1 MSIVRV
7 DEEIQP
13 LKYLVI
19 TQEKDPESVVT
30 TNIVISDNRLNKIS
44 LVSIEKGSKG
54 DTGAQGPRGLPGQD
68 GVSFDV
74 LPITS
79 GGTNNT
85 SFGSGNIIYY
95 DGNRLSSS
103 QYTLD
108 DIANGIGNGAAV
120 TGVFAGSGLS
130 REISQNSVTLNA
142 DVGEGLFINGSNQIA
157 VDDTIVRKVEL
168 NLGSI
173 DGVVPISKGGTNNQ
187 TFNSNRLLYYD
198 GFKISSFP
206 LATGR
211 LLLSGTT
218 IDIIAGSGLTGG
230 GSLSIPSG
238 SVVLNIGES
247 SDILVENNSISLSAT
262 GNAGTYTKITT
273 DIKGRVVSGSNL
285 TYSDIINILGYT
297 PWHAGNDGADSG
309 LDADLL
315 DGLNSDYFL
324 NLANQTGIISPD
336 SLPVQTTPGLFTKV
350 QVNDKGIVVNGQDNN
365 YFDIV
370 NALGYRPVCATGDTI
385 NGPLIVNGDVDL
397 NSNILNIRDNL
408 PTFGTNTSSILP
420 SEPRGFSFLY
430 GGYTQRTGIL
440 AFYPAEKELR
450 LITNISSTGEI
461 NGGPGD
467 DAFRDDIDGG
477 NADAVYVVGGLTGDM
492 NVVLLR
498 AVADSLYVSRINAQ
512 TISGSKTFAQPLT
525 VNNQITIV
533 PSVNQNTPPFNV
545 ASNTGM
551 VDNLNVDLLHGHNGD
566 YYTNAENMTGLFDYA
581 KVQFNNLEGTPGY
594 LAIFDSR
601 TTNPSRTVSDSY
613 IQQTGNFVRVTN
625 NFNLSVG
632 NNSGNLANRSAAI
645 GVNNQILGNN
655 SLAVGNSNLIQS
667 NNSVALN
674 YGSKTFSDSSIAAGT
689 YGYSWSTNQFSFG
702 AFADFEGTSQISQGQ
717 YSTIALGLNRNETN
731 GSWISMSP
739 VINIP
744 KDKTIA
750 YSLEVL
756 INKAPGPNAALTI
769 FSSGIIKNSTY
780 RDPNNLSSTLNTTS
794 ILRYPNKTEIY
805 NDSQQRRHFYHYRLD
820 SNTII
825 QNLEVTAPPLK
836 TFSEVVQNTE
846 PVYKFIPQFIT
857 ANGSYSKTNDGLM
870 ILDINKPISSGW
882 GIQNSGSPR
891 INIKSYYHGMATG
904 CLANIIFTSG
914 SHHRPVSQAYEV
926 VQIID
931 KNNFVINENSWRGY
945 LTGNQIIIDPD
956 DVDRFNNSNKF
967 TINGG
972 YVYTNS
978 PDIYNIPSN
987 ILGIVQAGMKVSF
1000 GPYPW
1005 LYGNLTQTG
1014 IITNVTSNT
1023 VTMDTA
1029 FTGVQYTPG
1038 PSTINSPGFMTFE
1051 NYSEH
1056 VLGSPTLYLNIDGY
1070 GQQPIFSLSG
1080 AYPIQYC
1087 NRQTIGIKVSG
1098 IAPIFS
1104 GISVRVS
1111 PAITNTTCL
1120 TVNPK
1125 RNIDATYSRS
1135 AALFTKYNG
1144 IYTIYPSI
1152 SGTSNISIYNKQLDD
1167 IRLPSVPFVYSFCC
1181 GYGDTDNSLFEIQK
1195 VGINNY
1201 LKFKN
1206 TPMVVNNTGDG
1217 YLYSSVPIVL
1227 NKEYIFGPTA
1237 PSPFEI
1243 NTAYY
1248 GIPANS
1254 ALVPDGFQLAKSFSG
1269 EPIIPDS
1276 PAQPTSYL
1284 LWPNLLDYEDKKKYS
1299 VRIKATDKSGRSIE
1313 QSFGIN
1319 INDINENPYLLNP
1332 IPDQNAFVDELF
1344 YFTIPNNT
1352 FKDVDFQ
1359 DSVTYSSSLANSN
1372 PLPPWLSFN
1381 SISGSFSGVPAIS
1394 DTGIL
1399 NIKVIASDTGSLYIE
1414 DNFSINVANNIQS
1427 LGYLTTIS
1435 QTQQLRQINLDN
1447 NYIEENSYD
1456 GTIGKLDVDGGYK
1469 PYFIFDSCSNSFRS
1483 TMINGSK
1490 ALTECFQRSLSYPT
1504 TTIYGSISSLV
1515 SGLSLTSTSAGFPNG
1530 STIDR
1535 IISPVSFSAIVTSGS
1550 NNISITDSNLENILF
1565 SGIRLFSSLSGWDN
1579 QNVRAQSVTPTGIT
1593 INLPFVGAY
1602 ENPVSCLL
1610 HTSGNTIVL
1619 SAAATE
1625 TSYNVEA
1632 VHSVS
1637 IPSSGQ
1643 YYVDYLKTFNTIET
1657 SGWCPTDYTVINTK
1671 GFDTQ
1676 TREYVQSTGYYG
1688 TGTISFYTDY
1698 GFNRIDILSS
1708 SDINIEPDENSIY
1721 LNYVDSNNGIV
1732 PTDGPYSNISG
1743 DNFINTFLVDNTCL
1757 FPDIVPAS
1765 TGSVKINLDQN
1776 HGYQIVNPTIINQVP
1791 IKFTSTINNNSNRI
1805 PKNNLF
1811 NIVGITG
1818 NKITVTDSQNY
1829 LLKENNRPDY
1839 FEQAIRASYSTN
1851 GFAFTGTFINNS
1863 YKIFDLTLA
1872 NNASPVWTSQ
1882 YILEPNNLIGSTN
1895 QQLPAGS
1902 RFVDFQ
1908 NGFYFNGL
1916 IGKNQNIIS
1925 YCDNL
1930 PGTIYPNAV
1939 MSVFN
1944 NTIPGWPSQ
1953 GIEINFS
1960 GLNTTPYRLI
1970 EYSNSIS
1977 FYGNGTQQSPFT
1989 ISCGAPHNEAQL
2001 NAKLLLMGCDAQEI
2015 KFSGSVSCRAGSFLS
2030 ITRFSP
2036 TQNYSDV
2043 LFSFGNPY
2051 SDPANFNQ
2059 DGTQNDRIIGSDVNI
2074 SITGWPKDTFII
2086 STSKEGGSGP
2096 TEHANFNIS
2105 SYVLYSENAA
2115 KYKLELNNSVP
2126 SFGGDSLATT
2136 FYVKPVMTLTE
2147 KTCLDG
2153 ATKSRNN
2160 QLFFNGSII
2169 RINNLST
2176 PRSYLNKSDQIKFV
2190 NFNNNINFSPAFIS
2204 QYAQIVGTGI
2214 NNTSI
2219 TGIITNGPKII
2230 PPKHSNPDDPY
2241 KGNEFRFADSFGL
2254 AYNQELPNSGSLA
2267 FLGAVSGY
2275 CTMPYFNNIYYHS
2288 YGGIP
2293 ASWPADIDGKYLS
2306 APTTGVYSISP
2317 NLSSCASGT
2326 MCLSIRGFS
2335 NTIINNVPDSVNRS
2349 NIGKTSNISKTTDS
2363 FGYTR
2368 PWGTDKKLYFDFS
2381 DGAPELNG
2389 SYYIADKIDP
2399 QTITL
2404 NIPYNSGYLNRSGLV
2419 MLVDSNFNMKSNRN
2433 PNIDNTF
2440 YASNGFLTVSGTNNS
2455 LFDFS
2460 IDSYNDQSK
2469 RWKHLIH
2476 LNNYSNTFYSGYN
2489 ASIQN
2494 QVGTQLLY
2502 LNPDV
2507 VQIYSIE
2514 YSFDFGYS
2522 YTSAL
2527 EDNTISLKST
2537 DTQTIYLKVKIKD
2550 GASRWANTISKSAP
2564 KINIFGISDY
2574 TIDSDNILYN
2584 YSDRT
2589 WTINIIV
2596 NSFVS
2601 ILQNRNI
2608 TITASD
2614 ETGTHSK
2621 NIALEIFKRPK
2632 IVSPVPDYVYENDIE
2647 NWSLTYYIDNLPNPP
2662 NITMDNFPSN
2672 NYTILNE
2679 QFTNSNNIKI
2689 VTGPP
2694 GSNTGIFNPILYVRD
2709 YITNEI
2715 LASHTGII
2723 NVIPANTSKP
2733 TYSLS
2738 PVKLDDNIHL
2748 NITNN
2753 GTASFDFYIPAI
2765 NASQTNLIVTLS
2777 NDNNYSYVVIPEYS
2791 TVSNTYKVT
2800 VQITGLTGYYPNK
2813 NISISLNQPQPNS
2826 SGDID
2831 WINYTFNKTIN
2842 LTLYKNLEINT
2853 FELIQPL
2860 LYDKE
2865 EQWSIQFRL
2874 KDGILSHR
2882 SDTQPKVRLSNLPT
2896 IGTYENQP
2904 LEYSISYQ
2912 YDDINKRWH
2921 VTAIGKKD
2929 VFGNNTDSLG
2939 LKTIQIYAE
2948 DGISSATNTV
2958 NILFSETRYL
2968 DNIQPT
2974 IFATENQPYQST
2986 IDIKQAPSSN
2996 VPNVSIPDS
3005 LRENTISLNRYYNRY
3020 DKDLKTWEF
3029 SYLGDNITD
3038 KWDVQLVYNNINN
3051 ALSSSQKSSITVQC
3065 KGIATDKI
3073 QAIGKLSLIELDS
3086 VSLTS
3091 LPIQISNITFP
3102 YYSALE
3108 GSPWEI
3114 TFSTVFGLENPNFPP
3129 TILLSGLPSV
3139 CSGYNPKL
3147 PLEQQSSCL
3156 VFRTWDAGGKKWNFS
3171 FKGLPLCGIEGLK
3184 PFTITAI
3191 DTDTIQ
3197 NTYLTADTKPASIL
3211 YTSLTDNG
3219 NVHPAPDIKF
3229 MGENEA
3235 NPVQLYPQCNS
3246 PMSPVSYRFGP
3257 ASRTVC
3263 PIPTGITGWIVSGVN
3278 NYDLL
3283 PPGINY
3289 TITFPGGNPAPPWNN
3304 LSSGI
3309 LTIYGNPTTFAG
3321 GGQYPQELNLIVF
3334 DARNKSTKK
3343 TIKFVDASAAN
3354 PPSPMDIT
3362 VYFDREKP
3370 SYTERRASRQGESTQ
3385 PLGTRAIDST
3395 RYSNIYALRPPA
3407 DPIALDCTSILP
3419 HNQCQTSAIQY
3430 SGGNY
3435 LSGDT
3440 KVDITFLRGGLPNR
3454 GIQIGDLMYFEF
3466 DNNVYNGKYI
3476 LQRNNNT
3483 NIFYI
3488 NIPGHDL
3495 TTGSG
3500 RIVRQ
3505 SEIMFESINMQTFNG
3520 SVDINTSK
3528 SILGCGVF
3536 SSKSQPPYNGPD
3548 DINGYGIF
3556 GRIRPSYIANLP
3568 ANGVFSSQDNPLYTL
3583 PITPLNNAYNQN
3595 SLPVNT
3601 IKTSNCW
3608 ETGYLRVSGV
3618 ILPAPVVELT
3628 DPAPASEAPF
3638 SYNGQQ
3644 YFIGSRCVYGNTS
3657 EQRNIAANQRPV
3669 SINYR
3674 LKNMLTNY
3682 VYSSSS
3688 VGQGSA
3694 ISFVNNETSGTV
3706 ISLFINNNA
3715 SVFPTYKPDAIRY
3728 AENEYFWV
3736 HKGGTKNQTITQ
3748 NSFPPVVI
3756 AKMGSISCLSGVAIS
3771 GYGGLAIGGYIP
3783 FNEYPIPIPYY
3794 QLPNNTNWTTQQYP
3808 PSISGVVQ
3816 KEIISNSTEA
3826 PYSHP
3831 GYTNPNQ
3838 QISIFTDSNFL
3849 IDDIIYI
3856 QFDTNIPA
3864 TTLILDSNNYI
3875 DGTIRIPFNRSS
3887 QPPVNGTAVIR
3898 YKNLITDISNN
3909 QITIKHKNIPYSIGD
3924 SVDIVSGASS
3934 TLLNTMPYAHTMN
3947 IVSGDATYLWAE
3959 FSGPSE
3965 INYSSGLSI
3974 SGVCGIY
3981 KNYHEQINVVNITNV
3996 REAYW
4001 SFSLSGTPSG
4011 LYKDYEYK
4019 VMSVENTGMPIFTLP
4034 SFSPKKY
4041 AISQSLYITKPLKI
4055 ILSQNV
4061 IDNGIANN
4069 NGVWSLSFNID
4080 GGNRPVYNNF
4090 PDIMLNSGMC
4100 NFNRQVSPSTMLD
4113 TYDATTDTIRVTI
4126 TNNSNYN
4133 WRYDTSFDLLVF
4145 DETGSDTKTIN
4156 FNQTQ

>member
-30 TNIVISDNRLNKIS
+30 TNIVISDNRLNKIN
-44 LVSIEKGSKG
+44 LISIEKGSKG
-54 DTGAQGPRGLPGQD
+54 DAGAQGPRGLAGKD

-85 SFGSGNIIYY
+85 SFNSGTIIYY
-95 DGNRLSSS
+95 DGNKLSSS
-103 QYTLD
+103 PLNLSD
-108 DIANGIGNGAAV
+108 LAGGAYNKAI
-120 TGVFAGSGLS
+120 TGVFAGSGLY
-130 REISQNSVTLNA
+130 RELTDNSVSLGI

-218 IDIIAGSGLTGG
+218 IDIVAGSGLTGG

-297 PWHAGNDGADSG
+297 PWHRGNDGADSG

-324 NLANQTGIISPD
+324 NLANQTGIISSN

-385 NGPLIVNGDVDL
+385 NGPLTINGNVDL

-467 DAFRDDIDGG
+467 NAFRDDIDGG

-525 VNNQITIV
+525 VNNQITII
-533 PSVNQNTPPFNV
+533 PSVNQSTPPFNI

-551 VDNLNVDLLHGHNGD
+551 VDNLNVDLLHGHNGY

-594 LAIFDSR
+594 LAIFDNR

-613 IQQTGNFVRVTN
+613 IQQTGNFIRVTN

-632 NNSGNLANRSAAI
+632 NNSGNFANRSAAI
-645 GVNNQILGNN
+645 GSNNRILGDN

-674 YGSKTFSDSSIAAGT
+674 YGSKTFSDSSIAAGS

-702 AFADFEGTSQISQGQ
+702 AFADFEETSQISQGQ

-731 GSWISMSP
+731 GSWVSMSP

-744 KDKTIA
+744 KNKTIA

-756 INKAPGPNAALTI
+756 INKAAGLNAALTI

-780 RDPNNLSSTLNTTS
+780 RDPNNLSSTLNTSS
-794 ILRYPNKTEIY
+794 ILKYPNKTEIY
-805 NDSQQRRHFYHYRLD
+805 NDSQQRRHYYHYKLD

-825 QNLEVTAPPLK
+825 QNLEVTTPPLRA
-836 TFSEVVQNTE
+836 FSEVVQNTE
-846 PVYKFIPQFIT
+846 SVYKFIPQFIR
-857 ANGSYSKTNDGLM
+857 ANGSYSKTNAGLM

-882 GIQNSGSPR
+882 GIQNSGSPK

-904 CLANIIFTSG
+904 CLANIVFTSG

-956 DVDRFNNSNKF
+956 DVDRFNNNNKF

-987 ILGIVQAGMKVSF
+987 ILGIVQKGMKISF

-1014 IITNVTSNT
+1014 IVTNVTSNT
-1023 VTMDTA
+1023 VTMNTA
-1029 FTGVQYTPG
+1029 FTGLSYTPG

-1056 VLGSPTLYLNIDGY
+1056 VLGSQALYLNIDGY

-1080 AYPIQYC
+1080 AYPVQYC
-1087 NRQTIGIKVSG
+1087 SRRTIGIKVSG
-1098 IAPIFS
+1098 IAPIFN
-1104 GISVRVS
+1104 GISVKVS
-1111 PAITNTTCL
+1111 PAATNATCL

-1125 RNIDATYSRS
+1125 RNEDATYIRS
-1135 AALFTKYNG
+1135 PALFTKYNG

-1167 IRLPSVPFVYSFCC
+1167 IKLPSVPFTYGFCC
-1181 GYGDTDNSLFEIQK
+1181 GYGDNDNSLFEIQK
-1195 VGINNY
+1195 IGINNY

-1206 TPMVVNNTGDG
+1206 IT
-1217 YLYSSVPIVL
+1217 
-1227 NKEYIFGPTA
+1227 
-1237 PSPFEI
+1237 
-1243 NTAYY
+1243 
-1248 GIPANS
+1248 
-1254 ALVPDGFQLAKSFSG
+1254 
-1269 EPIIPDS
+1269 
-1276 PAQPTSYL
+1276 
-1284 LWPNLLDYEDKKKYS
+1284 LDYENKKKYS
-1299 VRIKATDKSGRSIE
+1299 VRIKVTDKSGRSIE
-1313 QSFGIN
+1313 QSFGI
-1319 INDINENPYLLNP
+1319 DIDDVNENPYLLNP

-1344 YFTIPNNT
+1344 YFIIPTNT

-1359 DSVTYSSSLANSN
+1359 DNITYSSSLVNSN

-1381 SISGSFSGVPAIS
+1381 STSASFSGVPTIS
-1394 DTGIL
+1394 DTGML
-1399 NIKVIASDTGSLYIE
+1399 NIKVMASDTGSLYIE
-1414 DNFSINVANNIQS
+1414 DNFSINVTSNNIQS
-1427 LGYLTTIS
+1427 LGYLATIS
-1435 QTQQLRQINLDN
+1435 QTQKLRQINLDN
-1447 NYIEENSYD
+1447 NHIKENSYD
-1456 GTIGKLDVDGGYK
+1456 GIVGKLDVDGGYK
-1469 PYFIFDSCSNSFRS
+1469 PYFIFDTCSNSFRS

-1490 ALTECFQRSLSYPT
+1490 ALTECSRRSRSYPT

-1515 SGLSLTSTSAGFPNG
+1515 SGLSLTSTSIGFPNEA
-1530 STIDR
+1530 TIDR
-1535 IISPVSFSAIVTSGS
+1535 IIDPVSFSAIVTSGS
-1550 NNISITDSNLENILF
+1550 NSISITDPSLENILF
-1565 SGIRLFSSLSGWDN
+1565 SGTRLFSSLSGWDN
-1579 QNVRAQSVTPTGIT
+1579 QNFRAQSVTQNNIT
-1593 INLPFVGAY
+1593 INLPFSGEY

-1610 HTSGNTIVL
+1610 YTSGNTIVL

-1625 TSYNVEA
+1625 TSYNIEA
-1632 VHSVS
+1632 VHTVQA
-1637 IPSSGQ
+1637 PSSGQ

-1657 SGWCPTDYTVINTK
+1657 SAGWCPTNYTAINTK

-1676 TREYVQSTGYYG
+1676 TREYSLSTGYYA
-1688 TGTISFYTDY
+1688 TGSLSFYTDY
-1698 GFNRIDILSS
+1698 GFNRIDILSNK
-1708 SDINIEPDENSIY
+1708 NIHIEANENSIY
-1721 LNYVDSNNGIV
+1721 LNYIDSNNGIV
-1732 PTDGPYSNISG
+1732 PIDGPYANISG
-1743 DNFINTFLVDNTCL
+1743 DNFSNSFMVDNTCL

-1776 HGYQIVNPTIINQVP
+1776 HGYDIVAETLVNQIP
-1791 IKFTSTINNNSNRI
+1791 IKFTSTINNNTNRI

-1811 NIVGITG
+1811 DILAITG
-1818 NKITVTDSQNY
+1818 NKITVKDSQNY
-1829 LLKENNRPDY
+1829 LLKENSRPDY
-1839 FEQAIRASYSTN
+1839 FEQPIQASYSTN
-1851 GFAFTGTFINNS
+1851 GFTFSGTFIDNS
-1863 YKIFDLTLA
+1863 YKIFDLTLVGDT
-1872 NNASPVWTSQ
+1872 SPVWPSK
-1882 YILEPNNLIGSTN
+1882 YILESNNLIGSTN
-1895 QQLPAGS
+1895 QQLLGGS

-1916 IGKNQNIIS
+1916 IGKNKNIIS
-1925 YCDNL
+1925 YCDSL

-1944 NTIPGWPSQ
+1944 NTIPNWPSQ
-1953 GIEINFS
+1953 GIEINS
-1960 GLNTTPYRLI
+1960 NSLNTTPYQLI
-1970 EYSNSIS
+1970 EYSNGVS
-1977 FYGNGTQQSPFT
+1977 FNGNGTQQSPFV
-1989 ISCGAPHNEAQL
+1989 ISCRTPHDETQL

-2015 KFSGSVSCRAGSFLS
+2015 KFSGSVSCRAGSSLS

-2036 TQNYSDV
+2036 TQNSSSV
-2043 LFSFGNPY
+2043 LFSFSNPY

-2059 DGTQNDRIIGSDVNI
+2059 DGTQNNRTIASGINI
-2074 SITGWPKDTFII
+2074 TINAWPKDTFII
-2086 STSKEGGSGP
+2086 TTNKEGVSGP
-2096 TEHANFNIS
+2096 VEHALFNIS
-2105 SYVLYSENAA
+2105 SYVVYSENAA
-2115 KYKLELNNSVP
+2115 KYKIELNSVVP
-2126 SFGGDSLATT
+2126 NFGEDSLATT
-2136 FYVKPVMTLTE
+2136 FYIKPVITLTE

-2153 ATKSRNN
+2153 IRKSRNN
-2160 QLFFNGSII
+2160 KLFFNGSII

-2176 PRSYLNKSDQIKFV
+2176 PRSYLNINDQIKFTS
-2190 NFNNNINFSPAFIS
+2190 FNDNINFRPNFIS
-2204 QYAQIVGTGI
+2204 QYVQIIGTGI

-2219 TGIITNGPKII
+2219 TGIITNGPKTI
-2230 PPKHSNPDDPY
+2230 PPKHNNPNDPY
-2241 KGNEFRFADSFGL
+2241 KGNEFRFSDSLGL
-2254 AYNQELPNSGSLA
+2254 AHNEELPNSGSLS
-2267 FLGAVSGY
+2267 FIGSVSGY

-2293 ASWPADIDGKYLS
+2293 ASWPADMDGKYLS
-2306 APTTGVYSISP
+2306 APITGVYRISS
-2317 NLSSCASGT
+2317 NSSPCVSGT

-2335 NTIINNVPDSVNRS
+2335 NTTINNVSDSVNRS
-2349 NIGKTSNISKTTDS
+2349 NIGKTSNMSKTTDS

-2389 SYYIADKIDP
+2389 SYYISDKIDP

-2404 NIPYNSGYLNRSGLV
+2404 NIPYNADYLNRSGLV
-2419 MLVDSNFNMKSNRN
+2419 MLIDSNFNMKSNRN
-2433 PNIDNTF
+2433 PNIDNSF
-2440 YASNGFLTVSGTNNS
+2440 YTSNGFLTVSGTDNS

-2476 LNNYSNTFYSGYN
+2476 LNNYPNTFYSGYN
-2489 ASIQN
+2489 AGIQN

-2507 VQIYSIE
+2507 IQIYNIE
-2514 YSFDFGYS
+2514 YSLDFGYS
-2522 YTSAL
+2522 YMSAT
-2527 EDNTISLKST
+2527 ESNTISLKST
-2537 DTQTIYLKVKIKD
+2537 DTQPIYLKVKIKD
-2550 GASRWANTISKSAP
+2550 GASKWANTISKSAP

-2574 TIDSDNILYN
+2574 NIDSDNTLYN
-2584 YSDRT
+2584 YSDKT
-2589 WTINIIV
+2589 WIINIIV

-2601 ILQNRNI
+2601 ILENRNI
-2608 TITASD
+2608 TIAASD
-2614 ETGTHSK
+2614 ETGTSSK
-2621 NIALEIFKRPK
+2621 NITLDIFKNPN
-2632 IVSPVPDYVYENDIE
+2632 ILSPTPAYIYENDIA
-2647 NWSLTYYIDNLPNPP
+2647 NWSLTYYIDNLPDPP
-2662 NITMDNFPSN
+2662 NITMDNFPGS
-2672 NYTILNE
+2672 NYTISNE

-2689 VTGPP
+2689 LTGPP
-2694 GSNTGIFNPILYVRD
+2694 GSNTGVFHPRLYVKD

-2738 PVKLDDNIHL
+2738 PVKLDDDIYL
-2748 NITNN
+2748 NITDN
-2753 GTASFDFYIPAI
+2753 GTASFNFYIPAL

-2777 NDNNYSYVVIPEYS
+2777 SDDNYSYTVTPEYS
-2791 TVSNTYKVT
+2791 TASNTYKVT
-2800 VQITGLTGYYPNK
+2800 VQILGLVGYYANK
-2813 NISISLNQPQPNS
+2813 NISISLNQPQPNL
-2826 SGDID
+2826 SGDLD
-2831 WINYTFNKTIN
+2831 WINYTFNKSIN

-2853 FELIQPL
+2853 FEIIQPL

-2865 EQWSIQFRL
+2865 EQWSIQFNL

-2882 SDTQPKVRLSNLPT
+2882 SDIVPKVRLSNLPT

-2912 YDDINKRWH
+2912 HDNINKRWH
-2921 VTAIGKKD
+2921 VIAIGKKD
-2929 VFGNNTDSLG
+2929 VFGNNTDTLG

-2948 DGISSATNTV
+2948 DGMSSATNTV
-2958 NILFSETRYL
+2958 NILFNETRYL
-2968 DNIQPT
+2968 DNVQPT
-2974 IFATENQPYQST
+2974 IFSTENQPYQST
-2986 IDIKQAPSSN
+2986 IDIKQAASSST
-2996 VPNVSIPDS
+2996 PNVSIPDS
-3005 LRENTISLNRYYNRY
+3005 LRENTISLNRYYNKY

-3029 SYLGDNITD
+3029 SYLGDNITE

-3051 ALSSSQKSSITVQC
+3051 ALNSSQKSSITVQC

-3073 QAIGKLSLIELDS
+3073 QAIGKLNLIELDS
-3086 VSLTS
+3086 VSLAS
-3091 LPIQISNITFP
+3091 LPIQISNITYP

-3114 TFSTVFGLENPNFPP
+3114 IFDTKFGLENPSFPP

-3139 CSGYNPKL
+3139 CSGYDPKL
-3147 PLEQQSSCL
+3147 PLEQQSSCF
-3156 VFRTWDAGGKKWNFS
+3156 VSRTWDPGGKKWKFT

-3197 NTYLTADTKPASIL
+3197 NTYLTSDTKPASIL
-3211 YTSLTDNG
+3211 YTSLTENG
-3219 NVHPAPDIKF
+3219 DVHPAPDIKYI
-3229 MGENEA
+3229 GQIES
-3235 NPVQLYPQCNS
+3235 NPVALSPLCNS
-3246 PMSPVSYRFGP
+3246 PMVPVSYRFGS
-3257 ASRTVC
+3257 ASRAVC

-3278 NYDLL
+3278 GYDLL

-3289 TITFPGGNPAPPWNN
+3289 TISFPGGNPRPPWNN

-3309 LTIYGNPTTFAG
+3309 LTIYGNATTFAG
-3321 GGQYPQELNLIVF
+3321 GGQYPQELTLIVF

-3343 TIKFVDASAAN
+3343 TIKFLDASAPN

-3370 SYTERRASRQGESTQ
+3370 SYTERRALRPGEAQQ
-3385 PLGTRAIDST
+3385 PLGTKAIDSL

-3407 DPIALDCTSILP
+3407 SPIALDCTSILP

-3435 LSGDT
+3435 FSGDT
-3440 KVDITFLRGGLPNR
+3440 KAYITFLREQFPIKNIR
-3454 GIQIGDLMYFEF
+3454 GDQLMYFEF
-3466 DNNVYNGKYI
+3466 DRSEFNGKYL
-3476 LQRNNNT
+3476 LQQLYINDNY
-3483 NIFYI
+3483 IFYI

-3495 TTGSG
+3495 TTGTG

-3505 SEIMFESINMQTFNG
+3505 LEIMLPSENIQVFNG
-3520 SVDINTSK
+3520 SIDINTSK

-3536 SSKSQPPYNGPD
+3536 SSKLQAPYNDPTDMG
-3548 DINGYGIF
+3548 GYGIF
-3556 GRIRPSYIANLP
+3556 GRMRPSYIAALP
-3568 ANGVFSSQDNPLYTL
+3568 TNGVFGSLDNPIYTL
-3583 PITPLNNAYNQN
+3583 SISPLNNIYNQN
-3595 SLPVNT
+3595 SLPIDT

-3608 ETGYLRVSGV
+3608 QTGYLRVSGI
-3618 ILPAPVVELT
+3618 ILPTPIVELT
-3628 DPAPASEAPF
+3628 DPAPASEADF

-3657 EQRNIAANQRPV
+3657 EQRNITANQRSV
-3669 SINYR
+3669 NINYR
-3674 LKNMLTNY
+3674 LKNILNNY

-3688 VGQGSA
+3688 VGAGSA
-3694 ISFVNNETSGTV
+3694 ISFVNSENTGTV
-3706 ISLFINNNA
+3706 ISLFINNNP
-3715 SVFPTYKPDAIRY
+3715 SIFPTYKSDAISY

-3748 NSFPPVVI
+3748 NSFPPVAIV
-3756 AKMGSISCLSGVAIS
+3756 KMNSISCLSGVAIS
-3771 GYGGLAIGGYIP
+3771 GHGGLAVGGYMP
-3783 FNEYPIPIPYY
+3783 SQSDSGPVPYY
-3794 QLPNNTNWTTQQYP
+3794 QLSNGSNWTTEQYP
-3808 PSISGVVQ
+3808 PTISGVVQ
-3816 KEIISNSTEA
+3816 KEIVSNSIE
-3826 PYSHP
+3826 SLFNHP
-3831 GYTNPNQ
+3831 GYNSSNQ
-3838 QISIFTDSNFL
+3838 YISIFTENNFL
-3849 IDDIIYI
+3849 IEDIVYI
-3856 QFDTNIPA
+3856 KFDKIFPA
-3864 TTLILDSNNYI
+3864 TTLILDSGNYI
-3875 DGTIRIPFNRSS
+3875 DGTIKIPFNRST
-3887 QPPVNGTAVIR
+3887 QPSVNGTAVIT

-3909 QITIKHKNIPYSIGD
+3909 QITIKHKNIPYNIGD

-3934 TLLNTMPYAHTMN
+3934 TLLNTMPYTYTTN
-3947 IVSGDATYLWAE
+3947 VVSGDATYLLAE
-3959 FSGPSE
+3959 FSGASE
-3965 INYSSGLSI
+3965 INYSRGLNI
-3974 SGVCGIY
+3974 SGICDIY
-3981 KNYHEQINVVNITNV
+3981 KNYHEPINICNITYI
-3996 REAYW
+3996 RPGYW

-4011 LYKDYEYK
+4011 LYKDYKYK
-4019 VMSVENTGMPIFTLP
+4019 VMSIENTGMPIFTLP

-4041 AISQSLYITKPLKI
+4041 SISQSLYITKPLKI
-4055 ILSQNV
+4055 LLPQNV
-4061 IDNGIANN
+4061 IDNGVTNS
-4069 NGVWSLSFNID
+4069 NGAWSLSFNID

-4100 NFNRQVSPSTMLD
+4100 NFNRQVSTSTMLD
-4113 TYDATTDTIRVTI
+4113 TYDATTDTLRVTI

-4145 DETGSDTKTIN
+4145 DETGSDIKTIN